1 MMMRLTYLTRNY
13 KNTGNGGGKARIDS
27 EDILDGMG
35 AVNLGRKRTFHT
47 NKVADFI
54 LNIDGIIRLMCRL
67 RRGDILI
74 LQYPIKKFYTM
85 LCRIAHMRGAKVITL
100 VHDLGS
106 FRRRRISVD
115 TELRRLGMSDV
126 VIAAN
131 GNTEA
136 WLREQG
142 FKRPVVQQIAWDFL
156 TPASPSDKIADPLS
170 VSFIG
175 ALSPQRNGFLYHL
188 PGSVKL
194 HLYGKNG
201 DSSSLSGGSV
211 VHGFATPDHLV
222 AHAEGRYG
230 LIWYGESTSQH
241 IGYIGEY
248 IRYCN
253 PHKLA
258 LYMRAGKPVIVWRGS
273 GVARWV
279 ENEEIGITVDHLDD
293 LDRVLAGIS
302 DEEYARMRRNALAMG
317 KRMARG
323 EFLTRTINECIK
335 ILESGSDI

>member
-1 MMMRLTYLTRNY
+1 MRLTYLTRNY

-27 EDILDGMG
+27 EDILNEMG
-35 AVNLGRKRTFHT
+35 AVNLGRKRTFIT
-47 NKVADFI
+47 NKAADFF
-54 LNIDGIIRLMCRL
+54 LNIGGILRLSYRL
-67 RRGDILI
+67 RRGDLLV
-74 LQYPIKKFYTM
+74 LQYPIKKFYTL
-85 LCRIAHMRGAKVITL
+85 LCRIAHARGAKVITL

-115 TELRRLGMSDV
+115 TELRRLDMSDV

-131 GNTEA
+131 ENTVA
-136 WLREQG
+136 WLRAQG
-142 FKRPVVQQIAWDFL
+142 FKRPLVQQIAWDFL
-156 TPASPSDKIADPLS
+156 TPATPSDAPTDPMS

-175 ALSPQRNGFLYHL
+175 GLSPQRNGFLYHL
-188 PGSVKL
+188 PPAIKL

-201 DSSSLSGGSV
+201 DSSALRDGSV
-211 VHGFATPDHLV
+211 MHGFASPDTLV
-222 AHAEGRYG
+222 AEADGRYG
-230 LIWYGESTSQH
+230 LIWYGESTSEH

-248 IRYCN
+248 IKYCN

-279 ENEEIGITVDHLDD
+279 ENENIGITVDSLDD
-293 LDRVLAGIS
+293 LDRVLADIS
-302 DEEYARMRRNALAMG
+302 EEEYARMRRCALEMG

-323 EFLTRTINECIK
+323 EFLTRAINESIK
-335 ILESGSDI
+335 ILESETEL